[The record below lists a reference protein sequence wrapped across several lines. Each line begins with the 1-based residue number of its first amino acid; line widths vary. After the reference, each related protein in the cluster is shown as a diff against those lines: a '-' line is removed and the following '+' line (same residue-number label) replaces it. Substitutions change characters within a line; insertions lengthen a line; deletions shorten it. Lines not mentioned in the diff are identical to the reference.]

1 MYGRKNISNDD
12 DDKQQQR
19 RPPASSA
26 VSSTTNSN
34 IGMYDAYNRSAA
46 FSNSSGGGG
55 NFNDSF
61 RSPTPISIH
70 DTFIGTE
77 EGVGGGSVVG
87 GPSTG
92 RASDSS
98 SLSRSDYDSGGNN
111 EASEEASGE

>member
-1 MYGRKNISNDD
+1 MYGRNNIANDDD
-12 DDKQQQR
+12 DDKQQQ

-26 VSSTTNSN
+26 VSSTTASNN

-70 DTFIGTE
+70 DTFIGSE
-77 EGVGGGSVVG
+77 ERVGG

-92 RASDSS
+92 RGSDSS

-111 EASEEASGE
+111 EAGEEASGE

>member
-26 VSSTTNSN
+26 VSSTTASNN

-46 FSNSSGGGG
+46 FSNNSSGGG
-55 NFNDSF
+55 FNDSF

-70 DTFIGTE
+70 DTFIGSE
-77 EGVGGGSVVG
+77 ERVIGGGLS
-87 GPSTG
+87 SG
-92 RASDSS
+92 RGSSDSS
-98 SLSRSDYDSGGNN
+98 SLSRSDYDSGGN
-111 EASEEASGE
+111 EAGEEASGE